1 MLSLGNQAAFVKV
14 GPTIWTQDLTG
25 RQQLDSRMSLN
36 FSPELLL
43 GKQTQAPRPG
53 FFNWWLS
60 QAGLGEECQL
70 KNPRRS
76 RGFGYR
82 VSNPIEVRRA
92 KRGKTA
98 RGTNIRPNH
107 WYDPVVYAALQ
118 FHVRLQKKYVSQQA
132 MIYKS
137 FIVIAITPY

>member
-1 MLSLGNQAAFVKV
+1 LPLSLANQAAFANFH
-14 GPTIWTQDLTG
+14 PTIWTQDLTG
-25 RQQLDSRMSLN
+25 RQQLDSSMSLT
-36 FSPELLL
+36 FFQELLL

-60 QAGLGEECQL
+60 QAGLGEEYPL

-82 VSNPIEVRRA
+82 VRNPIEVRRA

-98 RGTNIRPNH
+98 PAN
-107 WYDPVVYAALQ
+107 
-118 FHVRLQKKYVSQQA
+118 
-132 MIYKS
+132 
-137 FIVIAITPY
+137 